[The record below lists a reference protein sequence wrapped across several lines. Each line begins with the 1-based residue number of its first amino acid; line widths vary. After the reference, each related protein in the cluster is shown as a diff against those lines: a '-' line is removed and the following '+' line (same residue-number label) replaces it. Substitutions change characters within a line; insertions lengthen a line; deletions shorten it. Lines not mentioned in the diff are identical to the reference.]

1 MPSIKATAAP
11 GIFRGAG
18 RMAAMSTIKSRGML
32 EAEISEAMI
41 KFERDYMG
49 RGPTETRTYI
59 VNDMIVSRLS
69 GVMTRA
75 EETLARTGEGMLLV
89 KKVRSK
95 LLEEARPIL
104 DGIISGITGARVVS
118 MHTDISTTTGER
130 IIVFIVDAVLEERVR
145 KNPPCAPQ

>member
-1 MPSIKATAAP
+1 
-11 GIFRGAG
+11 
-18 RMAAMSTIKSRGML
+18 MSTIKSRGML

-130 IIVFIVDAVLEERVR
+130 VIIFTLDTDLEKKISSART
-145 KNPPCAPQ
+145 KND

>member
-1 MPSIKATAAP
+1 
-11 GIFRGAG
+11 
-18 RMAAMSTIKSRGML
+18 MSTIKSRGML

-59 VNDMIVSRLS
+59 VTDMIVSRLS

-75 EETLARTGEGMLLV
+75 EETLARTGEGLLLV

-104 DGIISGITGARVVS
+104 DGIISEITGASVVS

-130 IIVFIVDAVLEERVR
+130 IIVFIVDAVLEERV
-145 KNPPCAPQ
+145 KKKPPFFP